1 MPGKTD
7 NEILIGAAGT
17 GQLLTVVY
25 QGGRAPGH
33 KRRILIRSV
42 DDDEMQVR
50 EFPAE
55 TPKTYLMTRTAVV
68 ADDHPAPWMP
78 EDAGITAAVVPESYF
93 SEWSYF
99 IPPHFYSALGV
110 NGRYVIDQDKTK
122 PARDE
127 AIAQGMDRKEATKRI
142 KIMRRDDAVSSPP
155 SYDFHE
161 GDLFYRRDS
170 AAWFQIVK
178 IKTANGQAV
187 IEAHIPCPEG
197 RMAFILSADEVAH
210 VLRTGKAPVAV
221 KQIPAS
227 KSDSESLRLMIQQP
241 V

>member
-1 MPGKTD
+1 MKTD
-7 NEILIGAAGT
+7 SEILIEAAGT
-17 GQLLTVVY
+17 GQLLTVIY
-25 QGGRAPGH
+25 QGGRAPGF

-42 DDDEMQVR
+42 EDDEMQVR

-55 TPKTYLMTRTAVV
+55 TPKTYLVSRTTVV
-68 ADDHPAPWMP
+68 GNDHPAPWLP
-78 EDAGITAAVVPESYF
+78 EDAGRVTAVVPETYF
-93 SEWSYF
+93 SEWAYF

-110 NGRYVIDQDKTK
+110 NVRYVIDQDKTK

-127 AIAQGMDRKEATKRI
+127 AIALGMDRKEATKRI
-142 KIMRRDDAVSSPP
+142 KIMRREDAVSSPP

-178 IKTANGQAV
+178 IRTANEQVG
-187 IEAHIPCPEG
+187 IEGHIPCSVG
-197 RMAFILSADEVAH
+197 RKVFILSVDEVAH
-210 VLRTGKAPVAV
+210 VLKTGKPPVPA

-227 KSDSESLRLMIQQP
+227 MSDSESLRLMIEQP